1 VPEIKNLGHVFD
13 YWIIYR
19 RIEIILI
26 DVFLVEDCVDP
37 WIIDIRSSF
46 SNNHGSWEDFIL
58 SRSSVSVFRMLRM
71 KFSKLPQQS
80 KIEYCSI
87 SSSGFSVSCCINKEV
102 ICYQL
107 ELGK

>member
-1 VPEIKNLGHVFD
+1 MPEIKNLGHVFD

-37 WIIDIRSSF
+37 WIIAIQSSF

-87 SSSGFSVSCCINKEV
+87 SSSSFSVSCCINKEV

>member
-1 VPEIKNLGHVFD
+1 MPEIKNLGHVFD

-37 WIIDIRSSF
+37 WIIAIRSSF

-71 KFSKLPQQS
+71 KSKLPQQS
-80 KIEYCSI
+80 KIEYCNNSF
-87 SSSGFSVSCCINKEV
+87 SGFSVGYCINKEV